1 LNFGEFGEFRD
12 SNNQDE
18 NVDHFGRFFCDF
30 FPDRWQVRCDLR
42 FQKTVPGEAA
52 MSLKFSKPTLSTAK
66 LSPDDSASL
75 PQDSRAFPPS
85 KRSAAN
91 LPRRI
96 VW

>member
-1 LNFGEFGEFRD
+1 
-12 SNNQDE
+12 
-18 NVDHFGRFFCDF
+18 
-30 FPDRWQVRCDLR
+30 
-42 FQKTVPGEAA
+42 
-52 MSLKFSKPTLSTAK
+52 MSLRFSKPTLSTAK
-66 LSPDDSASL
+66 LSPDDTASL